1 VEPGALAGVSVR
13 PEVRYLKGMTN
24 AALETAV
31 AQWIDGDIDEADRAE
46 LAALVAANEWAALA
60 DRFAGDLAFGTAGL
74 RGRIEA
80 GPNRMNRAVVVRATG
95 AVADW
100 LEADEDGRGGLVVL
114 GRDGRRKSDV
124 FLRDAAAVLVARG
137 FSVALLDRPVPTP
150 LVAFAAR
157 KLGAVAAIA
166 ITASHN
172 PPDDNGYKL
181 YDRTGGQIVSPSDER
196 IAARIAALG
205 PARSIPRADLEGSSL
220 VRHLGAETDAA
231 FLEAVAAAAR
241 VASPKVPFTV
251 VYTPMHGVGAPFMVP
266 ALRAAGFE
274 AVHVVPEQAEPDGTF
289 PTVKFPNP
297 EEKGA
302 LDLAFALAR
311 AKQADLVVASDPDAD
326 RLAIAIPDPTTP
338 GAFVQLTGNEVGV
351 LLAHHLFGQTP
362 AAERSKKLVVRSIV
376 STPMLDKLA
385 ASHGA
390 RADATLTG
398 FKWIARSFT
407 AHRAEGLEPLFGFE
421 EALGYCI
428 REIVG
433 DKDGIAAAVA
443 FCDLARGLHAQGRTV
458 LDALGD
464 VYASV
469 GAFASAQATV
479 PHPTP
484 ESRAAVFAA
493 LEGLMAD
500 PPREVRGRKVVAVGD
515 FTKGVRRTA
524 AGVETRL
531 ALPKTLLVELE
542 FEGGSRILVRPSGT
556 EPKTKVYAD
565 VLGAP
570 EKTASP
576 LAAREAA
583 RLEGQAMADE
593 IASRLRVS

>member
-1 VEPGALAGVSVR
+1 
-13 PEVRYLKGMTN
+13 MTN

-31 AQWIDGDIDEADRAE
+31 AQWIDGDIDEGDRAALTARLE
-46 LAALVAANEWAALA
+46 AKEWSVLGDCFAA
-60 DRFAGDLAFGTAGL
+60 DLSFGTAGL
-74 RGRIEA
+74 RGRIEP
-80 GPNRMNRAVVVRATG
+80 GPNRMNRAVVVRATA

-100 LEADEDGRGGLVVL
+100 LECDEGERGGLVVL

-157 KLGAVAAIA
+157 RLGAVAAIA

-181 YDRTGGQIVSPSDER
+181 YDRTGGQIVSPADER

-205 PARSIPRADLEGSSL
+205 PARSIARAELEGSSL
-220 VRHLGAETDAA
+220 VRHLGAETDAE

-241 VASPKVPFTV
+241 VVSPKVPFTV
-251 VYTPMHGVGAPFMVP
+251 VYTPRHGVGGPFMVP
-266 ALRAAGFE
+266 ALRAAGFDS
-274 AVHVVPEQAEPDGTF
+274 VHLVAEQAEPDGTF

-311 AKQADLVVASDPDAD
+311 AKAADLVVASDPDAD
-326 RLAIAIPDPTTP
+326 RLAIAIPNPAEA

-362 AAERSKKLVVRSIV
+362 VQERARKLVVRSIV

-385 ASHGA
+385 VAHGA
-390 RADATLTG
+390 HVDATLTG

-407 AHRAEGLEPLFGFE
+407 AHRSKGLEPLFGFE
-421 EALGYCI
+421 EALGYCV

-443 FCDLARGLHAQGRTV
+443 FCDLARGLRAEGRTV

-464 VYASV
+464 LYASV

-479 PHPTP
+479 AHPTP

-493 LEGLMAD
+493 LERLMAD

-515 FTKGVRRTA
+515 FAKGVRRTA
-524 AGVETRL
+524 EGLESSL
-531 ALPKTLLVELE
+531 SLPKTLLVELE
-542 FEGGSRILVRPSGT
+542 FDGGSRILVRPSGT

-565 VLGAP
+565 VLAAP
-570 EKTASP
+570 EKPSSP
-576 LAAREAA
+576 LAARSAA

-593 IASRLRVS
+593 IASRLRLS

>member
-1 VEPGALAGVSVR
+1 MSNPTLE
-13 PEVRYLKGMTN
+13 
-24 AALETAV
+24 AAV
-31 AQWIDGDIDEADRAE
+31 QQWIAGDVDETDRAE
-46 LAALVAANEWAALA
+46 LEALVREGAWAALA

-80 GPNRMNRAVVVRATG
+80 GPNRMNRAVVIRATS
-95 AVADW
+95 AVAAW
-100 LEADEDGRGGLVVL
+100 LRDEEGAAGGLVVL

-124 FLRDAAAVLVARG
+124 FLRDAAAVLVAQG
-137 FSVALLDRPVPTP
+137 FRVALLDRPVPTP

-157 KLGAVAAIA
+157 RLGAVAAIA

-181 YDRTGGQIVSPSDER
+181 YDRTGGQIVSPADER
-196 IAARIAALG
+196 IAQRIVELG
-205 PARSIPRADLEGSSL
+205 PAKDVARARVEGSPL
-220 VRHLGAETDAA
+220 VTTLGADMDRAFLDAVRDAA
-231 FLEAVAAAAR
+231 QVS
-241 VASPKVPFTV
+241 SPRVPFTV
-251 VYTPMHGVGAPFMVP
+251 VYTPLHGVGAPFMVP
-266 ALRAAGFE
+266 ALREAGFE
-274 AVHVVPEQAEPDGTF
+274 AVHVVPEQEKPDGNF

-302 LDLAFALAR
+302 LDLAFALAKGTS
-311 AKQADLVVASDPDAD
+311 ANLVVASDPDAD
-326 RLAIAIPDPTTP
+326 RLAIAVPDPRTR
-338 GAFVQLTGNEVGV
+338 GAYVQLTGNEVGI
-351 LLAHHLFGQTP
+351 LLAHHLFEQTP

-390 RADATLTG
+390 HADSTLTG

-407 AHRAEGLEPLFGFE
+407 AHRAKGIEALFGFE
-421 EALGYCI
+421 EALGYCV

-443 FCDLARGLHAQGRTV
+443 FCDFARGLEAQGRSV

-464 VYASV
+464 LYASL

-484 ESRAAVFAA
+484 ETRAAVFAA
-493 LEGLMAD
+493 LDALMAN
-500 PPREVRGRKVVAVGD
+500 PPTEVRGRKVVAVGD
-515 FTKGVRRTA
+515 FTKGVRKSADGDETA
-524 AGVETRL
+524 L

-570 EKTASP
+570 EKPASP
-576 LAAREAA
+576 LGAREAA

-593 IASRLRVS
+593 IAARLRTA

>member
-1 VEPGALAGVSVR
+1 
-13 PEVRYLKGMTN
+13 MTN
-24 AALETAV
+24 SQLETAV
-31 AQWIDGDIDEADRAE
+31 RSWISGDIDDDCREE
-46 LAALVAANEWAALA
+46 LQGLLRDGAWEQLQ

-80 GPNRMNRAVVVRATG
+80 GPNRMNRAVVVRATA
-95 AVADW
+95 AVAGW
-100 LEADEDGRGGLVVL
+100 LSEDENARGGLVII

-124 FLRDAAAVLVARG
+124 FLRDAAEVLVAQG
-137 FSVALLDRPVPTP
+137 FRVALIDRPVPTP

-157 KLGAVAAIA
+157 HFGAVAAIA

-181 YDRTGGQIVSPSDER
+181 YDGTGGQIVTPADER
-196 IAARIAALG
+196 IAQRIVELG
-205 PARSIPRADLEGSSL
+205 PANRISRGNLHDNAL
-220 VRHLGAETDAA
+220 VSVLGADVDRA
-231 FLEAVAAAAR
+231 FLDAVKRVAR
-241 VASPKVPFTV
+241 VSTVRVPFGV
-251 VYTPMHGVGAPFMVP
+251 VYTPLHGVGAPFMTE
-266 ALRAAGFE
+266 ALADAGF
-274 AVHVVPEQAEPDGTF
+274 ASVHVVPEQEKPDGAF

-311 AKQADLVVASDPDAD
+311 ATEAHLVVASDPDAD
-326 RLAIAIPDPTTP
+326 RLAIAIPDP
-338 GAFVQLTGNEVGV
+338 GARGNYVQLTGNEVGI
-351 LLAHHLFGQTP
+351 LLAHHLFLQTP
-362 AAERSKKLVVRSIV
+362 EADRSKQLVVRSIV

-385 ASHGA
+385 AAHGA
-390 RADATLTG
+390 HADATLTG

-407 AHRAEGLEPLFGFE
+407 AHRAQGIEPLFGFE
-421 EALGYCI
+421 EALGYCV

-433 DKDGIAAAVA
+433 DKDGIAAAVV
-443 FCDLARGLHAQGRTV
+443 FCDFARALHAEGRTV
-458 LDALGD
+458 IDALGD
-464 VYASV
+464 LYASL
-469 GAFASAQATV
+469 GSFASAQATIA
-479 PHPTP
+479 HPTA
-484 ESRAAVFAA
+484 ETRAAVFAA
-493 LEGLMAD
+493 LEALIAS
-500 PPREVRGRKVVAVGD
+500 PPTEVRGRKVVAVGD
-515 FTKGVRRTA
+515 FTKGIRRTSD
-524 AGVETRL
+524 GVESAL

-570 EKTASP
+570 KKQASP

-593 IASRLRVS
+593 IAKRLRAP

>member
-1 VEPGALAGVSVR
+1 MSNPTLE
-13 PEVRYLKGMTN
+13 
-24 AALETAV
+24 AAV
-31 AQWIDGDIDEADRAE
+31 QQWIAGDVDDTDRAE
-46 LAALVAANEWAALA
+46 LEALVREGAWAALA

-80 GPNRMNRAVVVRATG
+80 GPNRMNRAVVIRATS
-95 AVADW
+95 AVAAW
-100 LEADEDGRGGLVVL
+100 LRDEEGAAGGLVVL

-124 FLRDAAAVLVARG
+124 FLRDAAAVLVAQG
-137 FSVALLDRPVPTP
+137 FRVALLDRPVPTP

-157 KLGAVAAIA
+157 RLGAVAAIA

-181 YDRTGGQIVSPSDER
+181 YDRTGGQIVSPADER
-196 IAARIAALG
+196 IAQRIVELG
-205 PARSIPRADLEGSSL
+205 PAKDVARARVEGSPL
-220 VRHLGAETDAA
+220 VTTLGADMDRAFLDAVRDAA
-231 FLEAVAAAAR
+231 QVS
-241 VASPKVPFTV
+241 SPRVPFTV
-251 VYTPMHGVGAPFMVP
+251 VYTPLHGVGAPFMVP
-266 ALRAAGFE
+266 ALREAGFE
-274 AVHVVPEQAEPDGTF
+274 AVHVVPEQEKPDGNF

-302 LDLAFALAR
+302 LDLAFALAKGTS
-311 AKQADLVVASDPDAD
+311 ANLVVASDPDAD
-326 RLAIAIPDPTTP
+326 RLAIAVPDPRTR
-338 GAFVQLTGNEVGV
+338 GAYVQLTGNEVGI
-351 LLAHHLFGQTP
+351 LLAHHLFEQTP

-390 RADATLTG
+390 HADSTLTG

-407 AHRAEGLEPLFGFE
+407 AHRAKGIEPLFGFE
-421 EALGYCI
+421 EALGYCV

-443 FCDLARGLHAQGRTV
+443 FCDFARGLEAQGRSV

-464 VYASV
+464 LYASL

-484 ESRAAVFAA
+484 ETRAAVFAA
-493 LEGLMAD
+493 LDALMAN
-500 PPREVRGRKVVAVGD
+500 PPTEVRGRKVVAVGD
-515 FTKGVRRTA
+515 FTKGVRKSADGDETA
-524 AGVETRL
+524 L

-570 EKTASP
+570 EKPASP
-576 LAAREAA
+576 LGAREAA

-593 IASRLRVS
+593 IAVRLRTA

>member
-1 VEPGALAGVSVR
+1 VLAAVSVR
-13 PEVRYLKGMTN
+13 REVGYLMGMTN

-31 AQWIDGDIDEADRAE
+31 AQWIDGDFDLADRAE
-46 LAALVAANEWAALA
+46 LTALLAANAWESLA

-80 GPNRMNRAVVVRATG
+80 GPNRMNRAVVVRATA

-100 LEADEDGRGGLVVL
+100 LEADEGARGGLVVL
-114 GRDGRRKSDV
+114 GRDGRRRSDV
-124 FLRDAAAVLVARG
+124 FLQDAAAVLVARG
-137 FSVALLDRPVPTP
+137 FRVALLDRPVPTP

-157 KLGAVAAIA
+157 RLGAVAAIA

-196 IAARIAALG
+196 IAKRIAALG
-205 PARSIPRADLEGSSL
+205 PAREVPRAELEGSTL
-220 VRHLGAETDAA
+220 VRHLGADLDAA
-231 FLEAVAAAAR
+231 FLEAVANAAR
-241 VASPKVPFTV
+241 VGSPRTPFTV

-266 ALRAAGFE
+266 ALRAAGFD
-274 AVHVVPEQAEPDGTF
+274 AVHVVAEQGEPDGTF

-311 AKQADLVVASDPDAD
+311 AKSADIVVASDPDAD
-326 RLAIAIPDPTTP
+326 RLAIAVPDPTKS

-351 LLAHHLFGQTP
+351 LLAHHLFSQTP
-362 AAERSKKLVVRSIV
+362 AGERSDKLVVRSIV

-385 ASHGA
+385 AAQAAH
-390 RADATLTG
+390 ADATLTG

-407 AHRAEGLEPLFGFE
+407 AHRSRGLEPLLGFE
-421 EALGYCI
+421 EALGYCV

-443 FCDLARGLHAQGRTV
+443 FCDFARGLHAQGRTV

-464 VYASV
+464 LFASV

-493 LEGLMAD
+493 LDRLMAD

-515 FTKGVRRTA
+515 FAKGVRRTA
-524 AGVETRL
+524 EGHETPL

-570 EKTASP
+570 QKTESP

>member
-1 VEPGALAGVSVR
+1 M
-13 PEVRYLKGMTN
+13 GMTKS
-24 AALETAV
+24 ALEATV
-31 AQWIDGDIDEADRAE
+31 RQWIAGDVDEGDRAE
-46 LAALVAANEWAALA
+46 LAALADAGAWDRLA

-80 GPNRMNRAVVVRATG
+80 GPNRMNRAVVVRATA
-95 AVADW
+95 AVAAW
-100 LEADEDGRGGLVVL
+100 LTEDEGAAGGLVIL

-124 FLRDAAAVLVARG
+124 FLRDAAAVLVAKG
-137 FSVALLDRPVPTP
+137 FRVALLDRPVPTP

-181 YDRTGGQIVSPSDER
+181 YDRTGGQIVSPADER
-196 IAARIAALG
+196 IAARIAAPFAANEVARAELAGSPLVSALG
-205 PARSIPRADLEGSSL
+205 REMDE
-220 VRHLGAETDAA
+220 A
-231 FLEAVAAAAR
+231 FLAAVAASAR
-241 VASPKVPFTV
+241 VASARVPFTV
-251 VYTPMHGVGAPFMVP
+251 VYTPMHGVGAPFVVP
-266 ALRAAGFE
+266 ALEAAGFD
-274 AVHVVPEQAEPDGTF
+274 AVHVVPEQEKPDGEF

-302 LDLAFALAR
+302 LDLAFALAK
-311 AKQADLVVASDPDAD
+311 AKGANLVVASDPDAD
-326 RLAIAIPDPTTP
+326 RLAIAVPHPDRP
-338 GAFVQLTGNEVGV
+338 GEFVQLTGNEVGV
-351 LLAHHLFGQTP
+351 LLAHHLFAQTP
-362 AAERSKKLVVRSIV
+362 AGERASKLVVRSIV

-385 ASHGA
+385 AANGA
-390 RADATLTG
+390 RSDATLTG

-407 AHRAEGLEPLFGFE
+407 AHRAQGFEPLFGFE
-421 EALGYCI
+421 EALGYCV

-433 DKDGIAAAVA
+433 DKDGVAAAVA
-443 FCDLARGLHAQGRTV
+443 FCDLARALHAAGRSV
-458 LDALGD
+458 PDALGD
-464 VYASV
+464 LYASL

-484 ESRAAVFAA
+484 EARAAVFGA
-493 LEGLMAD
+493 LEELMAD
-500 PPREVRGRKVVAVGD
+500 PPTAVRGRKVVAVGD
-515 FTKGVRRTA
+515 FAKGVRRTA
-524 AGVETRL
+524 AGDESPL

-542 FEGGSRILVRPSGT
+542 LEGGSRILVRPSGT

-565 VLGAP
+565 VLGSP
-570 EKTASP
+570 EKPENP

>member
-1 VEPGALAGVSVR
+1 
-13 PEVRYLKGMTN
+13 
-24 AALETAV
+24 
-31 AQWIDGDIDEADRAE
+31 
-46 LAALVAANEWAALA
+46 
-60 DRFAGDLAFGTAGL
+60 
-74 RGRIEA
+74 
-80 GPNRMNRAVVVRATG
+80 
-95 AVADW
+95 
-100 LEADEDGRGGLVVL
+100 
-114 GRDGRRKSDV
+114 
-124 FLRDAAAVLVARG
+124 
-137 FSVALLDRPVPTP
+137 
-150 LVAFAAR
+150 
-157 KLGAVAAIA
+157 
-166 ITASHN
+166 
-172 PPDDNGYKL
+172 
-181 YDRTGGQIVSPSDER
+181 
-196 IAARIAALG
+196 
-205 PARSIPRADLEGSSL
+205 
-220 VRHLGAETDAA
+220 
-231 FLEAVAAAAR
+231 
-241 VASPKVPFTV
+241 
-251 VYTPMHGVGAPFMVP
+251 MVP

-274 AVHVVPEQAEPDGTF
+274 DVFVVPEQAEPDGTF

-311 AKQADLVVASDPDAD
+311 AKGADLVVASDPDAD
-326 RLAIAIPDPTTP
+326 RLAIAVPNPAEP

-351 LLAHHLFGQTP
+351 LLAHHLFAQTP
-362 AAERSKKLVVRSIV
+362 AAERARKLVVRSIV

-385 ASHGA
+385 LSHGA
-390 RADATLTG
+390 HADATLTG

-407 AHRAEGLEPLFGFE
+407 AHRAKGLEPLFGFE

-443 FCDLARGLHAQGRTV
+443 FCDFARGLRAEGRTV
-458 LDALGD
+458 LDALGEL
-464 VYASV
+464 YASL

-484 ESRAAVFAA
+484 ETRASVFAA
-493 LEGLMAD
+493 LEALMAN

-515 FTKGVRRTA
+515 FSKGVRRDSDGRTSA
-524 AGVETRL
+524 L

-570 EKTASP
+570 EKPASP

-593 IASRLRVS
+593 IAARLRVS

>member
-1 VEPGALAGVSVR
+1 MSNPTLE
-13 PEVRYLKGMTN
+13 
-24 AALETAV
+24 AAV
-31 AQWIDGDIDEADRAE
+31 QQWIAGDVDDTDRAE
-46 LAALVAANEWAALA
+46 LEALVREGAWAALA

-80 GPNRMNRAVVVRATG
+80 GPNRMNRAVVIRATS
-95 AVADW
+95 AVAAW
-100 LEADEDGRGGLVVL
+100 LRDEEGAAGGLVVL

-124 FLRDAAAVLVARG
+124 FLRDAAAVLVAQG
-137 FSVALLDRPVPTP
+137 FRVALLDRPVPTP

-157 KLGAVAAIA
+157 RLGAVAAIA

-181 YDRTGGQIVSPSDER
+181 YDRTGGQIVSPADER
-196 IAARIAALG
+196 IAQRIVELG
-205 PARSIPRADLEGSSL
+205 PAKDVARARVEGSPL
-220 VRHLGAETDAA
+220 VTTLGADMDRAFLDAVRDAA
-231 FLEAVAAAAR
+231 QVS
-241 VASPKVPFTV
+241 SPRVPFTV
-251 VYTPMHGVGAPFMVP
+251 VYTPLHGVGAPFMVP
-266 ALRAAGFE
+266 ALREAGFE
-274 AVHVVPEQAEPDGTF
+274 AVHVVPEQEKPDGNF

-302 LDLAFALAR
+302 LDLAFALAKGTS
-311 AKQADLVVASDPDAD
+311 ANLVVASDPDAD
-326 RLAIAIPDPTTP
+326 RLAIAVPDPRTR
-338 GAFVQLTGNEVGV
+338 GAYVQLTGNEVGI
-351 LLAHHLFGQTP
+351 LLAHHLFEQTP

-390 RADATLTG
+390 HADSTLTG

-407 AHRAEGLEPLFGFE
+407 AHRAKGIEPLFGFE
-421 EALGYCI
+421 EALGYCV

-443 FCDLARGLHAQGRTV
+443 FCDFARGLEAQGRSV

-464 VYASV
+464 LYASL

-484 ESRAAVFAA
+484 ETRAAVFAA
-493 LEGLMAD
+493 LDALMAN
-500 PPREVRGRKVVAVGD
+500 PPTEVRGRKVVAVGD
-515 FTKGVRRTA
+515 FTKGVRKTA
-524 AGVETRL
+524 DGHESAL

-570 EKTASP
+570 EKPASP
-576 LAAREAA
+576 LGAREAA

-593 IASRLRVS
+593 IAVRLRTA

>member
-1 VEPGALAGVSVR
+1 
-13 PEVRYLKGMTN
+13 MTN
-24 AALETAV
+24 RELEAV
-31 AQWIDGDIDEADRAE
+31 VQTWIAGDIDDADRAE
-46 LAALVAANEWAALA
+46 LEALVREGSWTALA

-80 GPNRMNRAVVVRATG
+80 GPNRMNRAVVIRATA

-100 LEADEDGRGGLVVL
+100 LREEENAAGGLVVI

-124 FLRDAAAVLVARG
+124 FLHDAAAVLVAQGYR
-137 FSVALLDRPVPTP
+137 VALLDRPVPTP

-157 KLGAVAAIA
+157 RLGAVAAIA

-181 YDRTGGQIVSPSDER
+181 YDRTGGQIVSPADER
-196 IAARIAALG
+196 IAKRIVELGAARDVK
-205 PARSIPRADLEGSSL
+205 RASLEGSAL
-220 VRHLGAETDAA
+220 VSSLGADMDRA
-231 FLEAVAAAAR
+231 FLDAVKGAAR
-241 VASPKVPFTV
+241 ASSSHVPFTV
-251 VYTPMHGVGAPFMVP
+251 VYTPLHGVGAPFMVP
-266 ALRAAGFE
+266 ALREAGFE
-274 AVHVVPEQAEPDGTF
+274 SVHVVPEQAEPDGNF

-311 AKQADLVVASDPDAD
+311 EKSADLIVASDPDAD
-326 RLAIAIPDPTTP
+326 RLAIAIPDPRTP
-338 GAFVQLTGNEVGV
+338 GAFVQLTGNEVGI
-351 LLAHHLFGQTP
+351 LLAHHLFAQTP
-362 AAERSKKLVVRSIV
+362 IADRGKQLVVRSIV

-385 ASHGA
+385 ASHHA
-390 RADATLTG
+390 HSDSTLTG

-407 AHRAEGLEPLFGFE
+407 AHRAQGLEPLFGFE
-421 EALGYCI
+421 EALGYCV

-443 FCDLARGLHAQGRTV
+443 FCDLARGLRAEGRTI
-458 LDALGD
+458 LDVLGD
-464 VYASV
+464 LYASL

-484 ESRAAVFAA
+484 ETRSAVFAA
-493 LEGLMAD
+493 LDALMAN
-500 PPREVRGRKVVAVGD
+500 PPKEVRGRKVIAVGD
-515 FTKGVRRTA
+515 FSTGVRRTA
-524 AGVETRL
+524 EGVETAL
-531 ALPKTLLVELE
+531 SLPKTLLVELE

-570 EKTASP
+570 EKPSSP

-583 RLEGQAMADE
+583 RNEGQAMADE
-593 IASRLRVS
+593 IAAMLRTA

>member
-1 VEPGALAGVSVR
+1 MTKSALAATVR
-13 PEVRYLKGMTN
+13 
-24 AALETAV
+24 
-31 AQWIDGDIDEADRAE
+31 QWIAGDVDDGDRAE
-46 LAALVAANEWAALA
+46 LSALADAGAWDRLA

-80 GPNRMNRAVVVRATG
+80 GPNRMNRAVVVRATA
-95 AVADW
+95 AVAAW
-100 LEADEDGRGGLVVL
+100 LTEDEGAAGGLVVL

-124 FLRDAAAVLVARG
+124 FLREAAAVLVAKG
-137 FSVALLDRPVPTP
+137 FRVALLDRPVPTP

-166 ITASHN
+166 VTASHN

-181 YDRTGGQIVSPSDER
+181 YDRTGGQIVSPADER
-196 IAARIAALG
+196 IAARIASPFA
-205 PARSIPRADLEGSSL
+205 ANAVPRAELEGSPLVSSL
-220 VRHLGAETDAA
+220 GPDMDEAFLSAVASSARVGAE
-231 FLEAVAAAAR
+231 R
-241 VASPKVPFTV
+241 VPFTV
-251 VYTPMHGVGAPFMVP
+251 VYTPMHGVGAPFVVP

-274 AVHVVPEQAEPDGTF
+274 DVHVVPEQAEPDGEF

-302 LDLAFALAR
+302 LDLAFALA
-311 AKQADLVVASDPDAD
+311 KQKGANLVVASDPDAD
-326 RLAIAIPDPTTP
+326 RLAIAVPNPERQ
-338 GAFVQLTGNEVGV
+338 GEFVQLTGNEVGV

-362 AAERSKKLVVRSIV
+362 AAERASKLVVRSIV

-385 ASHGA
+385 ASYGA
-390 RADATLTG
+390 HSDATLTG

-407 AHRAEGLEPLFGFE
+407 AHRAKGLEPLFGFE
-421 EALGYCI
+421 EALGYCV

-433 DKDGIAAAVA
+433 DKDGVAAAVA
-443 FCDLARGLHAQGRTV
+443 CCDLARALHAAGRTV
-458 LDALGD
+458 PDALGD
-464 VYASV
+464 LYASL
-469 GAFASAQATV
+469 GAFASAQSTV

-484 ESRAAVFAA
+484 ESRAAVFGA
-493 LEGLMAD
+493 LEALMAK
-500 PPREVRGRKVVAVGD
+500 PPTEVRGRKVVAVSD
-515 FTKGVRRTA
+515 FSKGVRRTA
-524 AGVETRL
+524 AGVESPL
-531 ALPKTLLVELE
+531 ALPKTMLVELE

-565 VLGAP
+565 VLGSP
-570 EKTASP
+570 EKPAKP